1 MADEFD
7 LEELRNQAA
16 TNAFRRALLQAR
28 DDGAFE
34 DIDLDLAA
42 EDEGGDTGDTGWVP
56 EEEEEEEEELQR
68 QRMAEWLDRQKPYW
82 REDRG
87 WLEEAKDWGS
97 AEHAARIREGAER
110 PAERLEEKARPL
122 ETKAPEPAPAA
133 ILPSKATTPKGG
145 RSFAPKGSG
154 ERTLREKNTWQA
166 LIPIEQQ
173 IEAARL
179 HRESAAKKALEK

>member
-1 MADEFD
+1 MAKYAHDPVA

-34 DIDLDLAA
+34 DIDLDLAG

-68 QRMAEWLDRQKPYW
+68 QRMAEWLDRQKPHW
-82 REDRG
+82 AE
-87 WLEEAKDWGS
+87 KDWGS

-154 ERTLREKNTWQA
+154 ERTLRGKNTWQA

>member
-16 TNAFRRALLQAR
+16 RAAFQDMWR
-28 DDGAFE
+28 GAQVE
-34 DIDLDLAA
+34 A

-56 EEEEEEEEELQR
+56 EEEEEEEEEEELQR
-68 QRMAEWLDRQKPYW
+68 QRMAEWLDRQKSYW
-82 REDRG
+82 AE
-87 WLEEAKDWGS
+87 KDWGS

-133 ILPSKATTPKGG
+133 ILPSKATTPEGG

-154 ERTLREKNTWQA
+154 ERTLRGKNTWQA

-179 HRESAAKKALEK
+179 HRESAAKKALEQ